1 MNPTVCPA
9 SEVFLSIFFL
19 VINLKNYHLVSPP
32 NPAEVCD
39 VDFGFPTDHTLGRY
53 QNTPSAME
61 KNISQWLDN
70 VPFVGREH
78 FHCNVDFEEC
88 LGSLGRLHFSHVKG
102 SWKNSCAVTEEFSWT
117 PQKDI
122 PLTPIEGQT
131 TLYFMK
137 GTKSHSTV
145 VLIFEG
151 YKISGINNF

>member
-1 MNPTVCPA
+1 MNCWTKI
-9 SEVFLSIFFL
+9 SEFCIYIVIVFVPKWTLLCALLQKYFFLSIFFL

-88 LGSLGRLHFSHVKG
+88 LGSVGRLHFSHVKDHGRTHVQSQRNFLG
-102 SWKNSCAVTEEFSWT
+102 SHRRTYHW
-117 PQKDI
+117 
-122 PLTPIEGQT
+122 PL
-131 TLYFMK
+131 
-137 GTKSHSTV
+137 
-145 VLIFEG
+145 
-151 YKISGINNF
+151 